1 MNKKPAVG
9 NIDIRPLTLEDEPF
23 LWEMLYQALFIPPG
37 NPPVSRE
44 VLQNPEISRY
54 VKGWGQPDDR
64 GFKALENGMPIGAVW
79 IRLMMVENRGYGYVD
94 DQTPELS
101 IAVLPEYRG
110 RGIGQTL
117 ISNLLNDIHTHYT
130 ALCLSVSVDNPAKR
144 LYDRLGFD
152 VIGEESTS
160 LKMVKR
166 FTR

>member
-1 MNKKPAVG
+1 MKKKLVLET
-9 NIDIRPLTLEDEPF
+9 IDIRPLTLEDEPF

-37 NPPVSRE
+37 NPPLSRE

-79 IRLMMVENRGYGYVD
+79 IRLMMVENRGYGYID

-110 RGIGQTL
+110 RGIGEAL
-117 ISNLLNDIHTHYT
+117 ILNLLKTIHTDY
-130 ALCLSVSVDNPAKR
+130 AAVCLSVSVENPAKR

-152 VIGEESTS
+152 VTGEESSS